1 VETSKL
7 GKEVTEWKKKNLPDD
22 DDDEGTKNSYLGK
35 SYWRNFKKRHP
46 ELKAQRAVRF
56 DSKREDWCTYKNFEM
71 MYAGVY
77 AAMVSSRVAIELE
90 EEVMVRLDGSI
101 TSNKEEQAGR
111 KTKYLLT
118 RPEFVLFVD
127 EVGCNTSQK
136 NDGNNGGQK
145 FIIQDGQRA
154 LLRSSFGDC
163 HFTVLGFTNA
173 SGDPVLAVIIM
184 ASTEINAKCIMG
196 IQPWA
201 EVVGDPMVDIEANS
215 HGPNKFYPYG
225 PTCFLN
231 GKEIEAYVTCSE
243 SGSITSNIL
252 KDVLTYLDNKLAFN
266 RSEADPFLLL
276 DGHGSRFE
284 LPFLDYINNEETK
297 WTVCIGVPYGTN
309 LW

>member
-1 VETSKL
+1 
-7 GKEVTEWKKKNLPDD
+7 
-22 DDDEGTKNSYLGK
+22 
-35 SYWRNFKKRHP
+35 
-46 ELKAQRAVRF
+46 
-56 DSKREDWCTYKNFEM
+56 M

-163 HFTVLGFTNA
+163 HFTILGFT
-173 SGDPVLAVIIM
+173 
-184 ASTEINAKCIMG
+184 KC
-196 IQPWA
+196 
-201 EVVGDPMVDIEANS
+201 
-215 HGPNKFYPYG
+215 
-225 PTCFLN
+225 
-231 GKEIEAYVTCSE
+231 
-243 SGSITSNIL
+243 
-252 KDVLTYLDNKLAFN
+252 
-266 RSEADPFLLL
+266 
-276 DGHGSRFE
+276 
-284 LPFLDYINNEETK
+284 
-297 WTVCIGVPYGTN
+297 
-309 LW
+309 